1 MAVATLAS
9 CDLNFFPSDEL
20 NDQVL
25 LSDESGAEYI
35 MDGCYSLLKDEVEFL
50 GYSSGNTFV
59 RHFFQ
64 MSEFPA
70 DNCNLSSHTTDA
82 LYQATALCMTDNL
95 KNVGTLWMVGYKVI
109 YMTNTIIETLVE
121 GESAESDHLLGE
133 AYFVR
138 GWMHLNLATLY
149 ARPYSHGRENL
160 GIPLQISTNNAVVT
174 RASVGEVYD
183 QIVKDLTKASELM
196 GASRGNKGYP
206 SKETALGI
214 LSRVHLYMENW
225 QECVNTVNAMLGGAS
240 AASKLDADLA
250 KLYIN
255 AKTSNEVLFCLA
267 HETIGDDMGQSSIG
281 SMYLHSD
288 EEAIGWG
295 EIYPSNPLLYLYERY
310 PMDLRYTA
318 FIYPQ
323 YPERK
328 QHFEFKH
335 VYFPDPETENDDSG
349 RLNLVYPALPE
360 GEDFR
365 LLELQYDTIW
375 DPKTQEKNGK
385 PTERKD
391 WKALKNIFGG
401 DSILIVDTIPLDYI
415 AKKIVNGEYFEYHVK
430 YKGEDCLA
438 RVHKAMKNRNTSP
451 IYYMSKFSYQDGKA
465 MISSPIISRWGEVI
479 LNRAE
484 AYAHLG
490 QDANALEDVNVIRNR
505 AGIPAEG
512 MFATGNMHG
521 YASVLDVVL
530 DERRLELAFEGFR
543 THDLTRNKINIDRKY
558 PGAQPWQIVPYN
570 HDYLIYPIPNNEWT
584 VSGIQQ
590 NPGY

>member
-1 MAVATLAS
+1 MKKIFLALMAGVVLAS

-20 NDQVL
+20 NSDAL
-25 LSDESGAEYI
+25 LQDEAGAEYI

-50 GYSSGNTFV
+50 GYSSGNTFN

-70 DNCNLSSHTTDA
+70 DNCNLSSHTTDP
-82 LYQATALCMTDNL
+82 LYEATALKMTDNL

-121 GESAESDHLLGE
+121 GESADSDHLLGE

-149 ARPYSHGRENL
+149 ARPYSHGRDNL
-160 GIPLQISTNNAVVT
+160 GVPLHISTNNAVVT
-174 RASVGEVYD
+174 RAKVGEVYD
-183 QIVKDLTKASELM
+183 QIVKDLQKASELM

-225 QECVNTVNAMLGGAS
+225 DAVVSTVDAMLGGA
-240 AASKLDADLA
+240 APASKLDADLA
-250 KLYIN
+250 NLFIN
-255 AKTSNEVLFCLA
+255 AKTSNEVLYCIA
-267 HETIGDDMGQSSIG
+267 HETVTDDMGQSSIG

-288 EEAIGWG
+288 DEAIGWG

-318 FIYPQ
+318 FIHPQ
-323 YPERK
+323 YPGLDSYT
-328 QHFEFKH
+328 

-349 RLNLVYPALPE
+349 RLNLTANATVDANGNYTFTYE
-360 GEDFR
+360 GTTYQ
-365 LLELQYDTIW
+365 LEKRT
-375 DPKTQEKNGK
+375 
-385 PTERKD
+385 
-391 WKALKNIFGG
+391 
-401 DSILIVDTIPLDYI
+401 
-415 AKKIVNGEYFEYHVK
+415 VNGEYFEYHVN
-430 YKGEDCLA
+430 YKGVDCLA
-438 RVHKAMKNRNTSP
+438 RVHKTMKNSNTHP
-451 IYYMSKFSYQDGKA
+451 IYYMSKFSFQDGKA
-465 MISSPIISRWGEVI
+465 MISSPVVCRWAEVI

-484 AYAHLG
+484 AYAQLG
-490 QDANALEDVNVIRNR
+490 QDAKALEDVNVIRTR

-512 MFATGNMHG
+512 MFAAGKMHG
-521 YASVLDVVL
+521 YNSVLDVVL
-530 DERRLELAFEGFR
+530 DERRLELAFEGLR
-543 THDLTRNKINIDRKY
+543 THDLTRNKIDIDRKY
-558 PGAQPWQIVPYN
+558 PGAQPWEVVPYN
-570 HDYLIYPIPNNEWT
+570 HDHLIYPIPNNEWT

>member
-1 MAVATLAS
+1 MKKIFLALMAVATLAS

-20 NDQVL
+20 NSDAL
-25 LSDESGAEYI
+25 LQDEAGAEYI

-70 DNCNLSSHTTDA
+70 DNCNLSSHTTDP
-82 LYQATALCMTDNL
+82 LYEATALKMTDNL

-133 AYFVR
+133 AYFMR

-149 ARPYSHGRENL
+149 ARPYSHGRDNI
-160 GIPLQISTNNAVVT
+160 GIPLHISTNNAVVT
-174 RASVGEVYD
+174 RAKVGEVYD

-196 GASRGNKGYP
+196 GASRGNCGYP
-206 SKETALGI
+206 SKTTALGI

-225 QECVNTVNAMLGGAS
+225 QECVNTVDKMLAGA
-240 AASKLDADLA
+240 APASKLDKDLA
-250 KLYIN
+250 NLFIN
-255 AKTSNEVLFCLA
+255 AKTSAEVLFCIA
-267 HETIGDDMGQSSIG
+267 HETVGDDMGQSSIG

-295 EIYPSNPLLYLYERY
+295 EIYPANPLLYLYERY
-310 PMDLRYTA
+310 QEDLRYTA
-318 FIYPQ
+318 FIHPQ
-323 YPERK
+323 YPGLETYT
-328 QHFEFKH
+328 

-349 RLNLVYPALPE
+349 RLNLTVNATLDVDSNFTFTYE
-360 GEDFR
+360 GTTYQ
-365 LLELQYDTIW
+365 LEKRT
-375 DPKTQEKNGK
+375 
-385 PTERKD
+385 
-391 WKALKNIFGG
+391 
-401 DSILIVDTIPLDYI
+401 
-415 AKKIVNGEYFEYHVK
+415 VNGEYFEYHVK

-438 RVHKAMKNRNTSP
+438 RVHKTMKNRNTHP

-465 MISSPIISRWGEVI
+465 MISSPVVCRWAEVI

-490 QDANALEDVNVIRNR
+490 QDAKAYEDVNAIRTR
-505 AGIPAEG
+505 AGIPAKG
-512 MFATGNMHG
+512 MFAAGNLHG
-521 YASVLDVVL
+521 YTSALDVVL

-543 THDLTRNKINIDRKY
+543 THDLTRNKLNIDRQY
-558 PGAQPWQIVPYN
+558 PGAQPWEIVPYN
-570 HDYLIYPIPNNEWT
+570 HDHLIYPIPNNEWT

>member
-1 MAVATLAS
+1 MKKIFLALMAVATLAS

-20 NDQVL
+20 NSDAL
-25 LSDESGAEYI
+25 LQDEAGAEYI

-70 DNCNLSSHTTDA
+70 DNCNLSSHTTDP
-82 LYQATALCMTDNL
+82 LYEATALKMTDNL

-133 AYFVR
+133 AYFMR
-138 GWMHLNLATLY
+138 GWMHLNMATLY
-149 ARPYSHGRENL
+149 ARPYSHGRDNI
-160 GIPLQISTNNAVVT
+160 GVPLHISTNNAVVT
-174 RASVGEVYD
+174 RAKVGEVYD

-196 GASRGNKGYP
+196 GASRGNCGYP
-206 SKETALGI
+206 SKTTALGI

-225 QECVNTVNAMLGGAS
+225 QECVNTVDKMLAGA
-240 AASKLDADLA
+240 APVSKLDKDLA
-250 KLYIN
+250 NLFIN
-255 AKTSNEVLFCLA
+255 AKTSAEVLFCIA
-267 HETIGDDMGQSSIG
+267 HETVGDDMGQSSIG

-295 EIYPSNPLLYLYERY
+295 EIYPANPLLYLYERY
-310 PMDLRYTA
+310 QEDLRYTA
-318 FIYPQ
+318 FIHPQ
-323 YPERK
+323 YPGLETYT
-328 QHFEFKH
+328 

-349 RLNLVYPALPE
+349 RLNLTANATLDADSNFIFTYE
-360 GEDFR
+360 GTNYK
-365 LLELQYDTIW
+365 LE
-375 DPKTQEKNGK
+375 K
-385 PTERKD
+385 R
-391 WKALKNIFGG
+391 
-401 DSILIVDTIPLDYI
+401 
-415 AKKIVNGEYFEYHVK
+415 IVNGEYFEYHVK

-438 RVHKAMKNRNTSP
+438 RVHKTMKNRNTHP
-451 IYYMSKFSYQDGKA
+451 IYYMSKFSFQDGKA
-465 MISSPIISRWGEVI
+465 MISSPIVCRWAEVI

-490 QDANALEDVNVIRNR
+490 QDAKAYEDVNAIRTR

-512 MFATGNMHG
+512 MFAAGNLHG
-521 YASVLDVVL
+521 YTSALDVVL

-543 THDLTRNKINIDRKY
+543 THDLTRNKLNIDRQY
-558 PGAQPWQIVPYN
+558 PGAQPWEIVPYN
-570 HDYLIYPIPNNEWT
+570 HDHLIYPIPNNEWT

>member
-1 MAVATLAS
+1 MKKIFLALMVGVVLAS
-9 CDLNFFPSDEL
+9 CDLSFFPSDEL
-20 NDQVL
+20 NSDAL
-25 LSDESGAEYI
+25 LQDEAGAEYI

-50 GYSSGNTFV
+50 GYSSGNTFT

-70 DNCNLSSHTTDA
+70 DNCNLSSHTTDP
-82 LYQATALCMTDNL
+82 LYEATALKMTDNL

-121 GESAESDHLLGE
+121 GESASSDHLLGE

-149 ARPYSHGRENL
+149 ARPYSHGRDNL
-160 GIPLQISTNNAVVT
+160 GVPLHISTNNAVVT

-183 QIVKDLTKASELM
+183 QIVKDLQKASELM

-214 LSRVHLYMENW
+214 LSRVYLYMENW
-225 QECVNTVNAMLGGAS
+225 QECVNTVNTMLGGAS

-250 KLYIN
+250 NLYIN
-255 AKTSNEVLFCLA
+255 AKTSSEVLFCLA

-310 PMDLRYTA
+310 QEDLRYTA
-318 FIYPQ
+318 FIHPQ
-323 YPERK
+323 YPGLDTYT
-328 QHFEFKH
+328 

-349 RLNLVYPALPE
+349 RLNLTANGTFDADSNFVFTYDGATYKAE
-360 GEDFR
+360 KR
-365 LLELQYDTIW
+365 L
-375 DPKTQEKNGK
+375 
-385 PTERKD
+385 
-391 WKALKNIFGG
+391 
-401 DSILIVDTIPLDYI
+401 
-415 AKKIVNGEYFEYHVK
+415 VNGEYPEYHVN

-438 RVHKAMKNRNTSP
+438 RVHKTMKNRNTSP
-451 IYYMSKFSYQDGKA
+451 IYYMSKFSFQDGKA
-465 MISSPIISRWGEVI
+465 MISSPIISRWAEVI

-484 AYAHLG
+484 AYAHMG
-490 QDANALEDVNVIRNR
+490 GKDAEALADVNVLRTR
-505 AGIPAEG
+505 AGIRAEG
-512 MFATGNMHG
+512 MFATDKMHG

-543 THDLTRNKINIDRKY
+543 THDLTRNKIDIDRKY

-570 HDYLIYPIPNNEWT
+570 HDHLIYPIPNNEWT

>member
-1 MAVATLAS
+1 MKKIFLALMAGVVLAS

-20 NDQVL
+20 NSDAL
-25 LSDESGAEYI
+25 LQDEAGAEYI

-70 DNCNLSSHTTDA
+70 DNCNLSSHTTDP
-82 LYQATALCMTDNL
+82 LYEATALKMTDNL

-149 ARPYSHGRENL
+149 AKPYSHGRDNL
-160 GIPLQISTNNAVVT
+160 GVPLHISTNNAVVT
-174 RASVGEVYD
+174 RASVGDVYD

-206 SKETALGI
+206 SKETALGV
-214 LSRVHLYMENW
+214 LSRVYLYMENW

-250 KLYIN
+250 NLFIN
-255 AKTSNEVLFCLA
+255 AKTSNEVLFCIA
-267 HETIGDDMGQSSIG
+267 HETVTDDMGQSSIG

-318 FIYPQ
+318 FIHPVNPGLGTYT
-323 YPERK
+323 
-328 QHFEFKH
+328 

-349 RLNLVYPALPE
+349 RLNLLAVATVDANGNYSFTYE
-360 GEDFR
+360 GTKY
-365 LLELQYDTIW
+365 QV
-375 DPKTQEKNGK
+375 EKR
-385 PTERKD
+385 T
-391 WKALKNIFGG
+391 
-401 DSILIVDTIPLDYI
+401 
-415 AKKIVNGEYFEYHVK
+415 VNGEYFEYHVN
-430 YKGEDCLA
+430 YKGVDCLA
-438 RVHKAMKNRNTSP
+438 RVHETMKCRNTSP

-465 MISSPIISRWGEVI
+465 MISSPIVCRWAEVI

-484 AYAHLG
+484 AYAHMG
-490 QDANALEDVNVIRNR
+490 GKDAEALADVNVIRTR
-505 AGIPAEG
+505 AGIPADG
-512 MFATGNMHG
+512 LFAAGKMHG
-521 YASVLDVVL
+521 YKTALDVVL
-530 DERRLELAFEGFR
+530 DERRLELAFEGIR
-543 THDLTRNKINIDRKY
+543 THDLTRNKINIDRQY

-570 HDYLIYPIPNNEWT
+570 HDHLIYPIPNNEWT

>member
-1 MAVATLAS
+1 MKKIFLALMAGVVLAS

-20 NDQVL
+20 NSDAL
-25 LSDESGAEYI
+25 LQDEAGAEYI
-35 MDGCYSLLKDEVEFL
+35 IDGCYSLLKDEVEFL
-50 GYSSGNTFV
+50 GYSSGNTFT

-70 DNCNLSSHTTDA
+70 DNCNLSSHTTDP
-82 LYQATALCMTDNL
+82 LYEATALKMTDNL

-133 AYFVR
+133 AYFIR

-160 GIPLQISTNNAVVT
+160 GIPLHISTNNAVVT

-183 QIVKDLTKASELM
+183 QVVRDLQKASGLM
-196 GASRGNKGYP
+196 GASRGNTGYP
-206 SKETALGI
+206 SKTTALAI
-214 LSRVHLYMENW
+214 LSRAYLYMENW
-225 QECVNTVNAMLGGAS
+225 TECVNTVNTMLAGATP
-240 AASKLDADLA
+240 ANKLDKDLA
-250 KLYIN
+250 NLYIN
-255 AKTSNEVLFCLA
+255 AKTSSEVLFCLA

-310 PMDLRYTA
+310 PMDTRYTA
-318 FIYPQ
+318 FIHPQ
-323 YPERK
+323 YPDLDSYTI
-328 QHFEFKH
+328 
-335 VYFPDPETENDDSG
+335 YFPDPETENDDSG
-349 RLNLVYPALPE
+349 RLNLTANATLDANGDYTFTYE
-360 GEDFR
+360 GTTYK
-365 LLELQYDTIW
+365 LEKRT
-375 DPKTQEKNGK
+375 
-385 PTERKD
+385 
-391 WKALKNIFGG
+391 
-401 DSILIVDTIPLDYI
+401 
-415 AKKIVNGEYFEYHVK
+415 VNGEYFEYHVK

-438 RVHKAMKNRNTSP
+438 RVHKTMKNRNTHP
-451 IYYMSKFSYQDGKA
+451 IYYMSKFSFQDGKA
-465 MISSPIISRWGEVI
+465 MISSPIISRWAEVI

-484 AYAHLG
+484 AYAHMG
-490 QDANALEDVNVIRNR
+490 GKDAEALADVNAIRER

-512 MFATGNMHG
+512 LFATGKMHG
-521 YASVLDVVL
+521 YKTALDVVL

-543 THDLTRNKINIDRKY
+543 THDLTRNKINIDRQY
-558 PGAQPWQIVPYN
+558 PGAHPWQVVPYN
-570 HDYLIYPIPNNEWT
+570 HNHLIYPIPNNEWT

-590 NPGY
+590 NDGY

>member
-1 MAVATLAS
+1 MKKIFLALMAGVVLAS

-20 NDQVL
+20 NSEAL
-25 LSDESGAEYI
+25 LQDEAGAEYI

-50 GYSSGNTFV
+50 GYSSGNTFT

-70 DNCNLSSHTTDA
+70 DNCNLSSHTTDP
-82 LYQATALCMTDNL
+82 LYEATALKMTDNL

-121 GESAESDHLLGE
+121 GESADSDHLLGE

-149 ARPYSHGRENL
+149 ARPYSHGREKL
-160 GIPLQISTNNAVVT
+160 GIPLHISTNNEVVT

-206 SKETALGI
+206 SKETALAI
-214 LSRVHLYMENW
+214 LSRAYLYMENW
-225 QECVNTVNAMLGGAS
+225 TECVNTVNTLLGGA
-240 AASKLDADLA
+240 APASKLDADLA
-250 KLYIN
+250 NLFIN
-255 AKTSNEVLFCLA
+255 AKTSNEVLFCIA

-288 EEAIGWG
+288 DEATGWG

-323 YPERK
+323 YPGLDTYT
-328 QHFEFKH
+328 

-349 RLNLVYPALPE
+349 RLNLTANATVDAAGNYSFTYE
-360 GEDFR
+360 GTTYQ
-365 LLELQYDTIW
+365 LEKRT
-375 DPKTQEKNGK
+375 
-385 PTERKD
+385 
-391 WKALKNIFGG
+391 
-401 DSILIVDTIPLDYI
+401 
-415 AKKIVNGEYFEYHVK
+415 VNGEYFEYHVN
-430 YKGEDCLA
+430 YKGVDCLA
-438 RVHKAMKNRNTSP
+438 RVHKTMKNRNTHP

-465 MISSPIISRWGEVI
+465 MISSPIVCRWAEVI

-484 AYAHLG
+484 AYAHMG
-490 QDANALEDVNVIRNR
+490 GKDAEALADVNVLRTR
-505 AGIPAEG
+505 AGITPEG
-512 MFATGNMHG
+512 MFATGKMHG
-521 YASVLDVVL
+521 YASALDVVL

-543 THDLTRNKINIDRKY
+543 THDLTRNKIDIDRRY
-558 PGAQPWQIVPYN
+558 PGAQPWEVVPYTHN
-570 HDYLIYPIPNNEWT
+570 HLIYPIPNNEWT

-590 NPGY
+590 NDGY

>member
-20 NDQVL
+20 NSDAL
-25 LSDESGAEYI
+25 LQDEAGAEYI

-70 DNCNLSSHTTDA
+70 DNCNLSSHTTDP
-82 LYQATALCMTDNL
+82 LYEATALKMTDNL

-133 AYFVR
+133 AYFMR
-138 GWMHLNLATLY
+138 GWMHLNMATLY
-149 ARPYSHGRENL
+149 ARPYSHGRDNI
-160 GIPLQISTNNAVVT
+160 GVPLHISTNNAVVT
-174 RASVGEVYD
+174 RAKVGEVYD

-196 GASRGNKGYP
+196 GASRGNCGYP
-206 SKETALGI
+206 SKTTALGI

-225 QECVNTVNAMLGGAS
+225 QECVNTVDKMLAGA
-240 AASKLDADLA
+240 APASKLDKDLA
-250 KLYIN
+250 NLFIN
-255 AKTSNEVLFCLA
+255 AKTSAEVLFCIA
-267 HETIGDDMGQSSIG
+267 HETVGDDMGQSSIG

-295 EIYPSNPLLYLYERY
+295 EIYPANPLLYLYERY
-310 PMDLRYTA
+310 QEDLRYTA
-318 FIYPQ
+318 FIHPQ
-323 YPERK
+323 YPGLETYT
-328 QHFEFKH
+328 

-349 RLNLVYPALPE
+349 RLNLTANATVDADGNFTFTYE
-360 GEDFR
+360 GTTYQ
-365 LLELQYDTIW
+365 LEKRT
-375 DPKTQEKNGK
+375 
-385 PTERKD
+385 
-391 WKALKNIFGG
+391 
-401 DSILIVDTIPLDYI
+401 
-415 AKKIVNGEYFEYHVK
+415 VNGEYFEYHVK

-438 RVHKAMKNRNTSP
+438 RVHKTMKNRNTHP

-465 MISSPIISRWGEVI
+465 MISSPIVCRWAEVI

-490 QDANALEDVNVIRNR
+490 QDAKAYEDVNVIRTR
-505 AGIPAEG
+505 AGIRAEG
-512 MFATGNMHG
+512 MFSEANKHG
-521 YASVLDVVL
+521 YASALDVVL

-543 THDLTRNKINIDRKY
+543 THDLTRNKIDIDRKY

-570 HDYLIYPIPNNEWT
+570 HDHLIYPIPNNEWT

>member
-1 MAVATLAS
+1 MKKIFLALMAGVVLAS

-20 NDQVL
+20 NSDAL
-25 LSDESGAEYI
+25 LQDEAGAEYI

-50 GYSSGNTFV
+50 GYSSGNTFN

-70 DNCNLSSHTTDA
+70 DNCNLSSHTTDP
-82 LYQATALCMTDNL
+82 LYEATALKMTDNL

-121 GESAESDHLLGE
+121 GESADSDHLLGE

-149 ARPYSHGRENL
+149 ARPYSHGRDNL
-160 GIPLQISTNNAVVT
+160 GIPLHISTNNAVVT
-174 RASVGEVYD
+174 RASVGDVYD

-196 GASRGNKGYP
+196 GASRGNTGYP
-206 SKETALGI
+206 SKTTALGI
-214 LSRVHLYMENW
+214 LSRVYLYMENW
-225 QECVNTVNAMLGGAS
+225 QECVNTVNAMLGGAN

-250 KLYIN
+250 NLFIN
-255 AKTSNEVLFCLA
+255 AKTSSEVLFCIA
-267 HETIGDDMGQSSIG
+267 HETVGDDREQSSIG

-288 EEAIGWG
+288 EEGIGWG

-318 FIYPQ
+318 FIHPQ
-323 YPERK
+323 YPGLDSYT
-328 QHFEFKH
+328 
-335 VYFPDPETENDDSG
+335 VYFPDPETADDSSG
-349 RLNLVYPALPE
+349 RLNLTFTATPDGDNFTFTDGGTKYTVE
-360 GEDFR
+360 
-365 LLELQYDTIW
+365 
-375 DPKTQEKNGK
+375 KT
-385 PTERKD
+385 
-391 WKALKNIFGG
+391 L
-401 DSILIVDTIPLDYI
+401 
-415 AKKIVNGEYFEYHVK
+415 VNGEYFEYHVN

-438 RVHKAMKNRNTSP
+438 RVHKTMKNRYNNP

-465 MISSPIISRWGEVI
+465 MISSPIVCRWAEVI

-484 AYAHLG
+484 AYAHMG
-490 QDANALEDVNVIRNR
+490 GKDAEALADVNVIRTR

-512 MFATGNMHG
+512 MFAADNMHG
-521 YASVLDVVL
+521 YNSVLDVVL

-543 THDLTRNKINIDRKY
+543 THDLTRNKLNIDRKY
-558 PGAQPWQIVPYN
+558 PGAQPWEIVPYT
-570 HDYLIYPIPNNEWT
+570 HDHLIYPIPNNEWT